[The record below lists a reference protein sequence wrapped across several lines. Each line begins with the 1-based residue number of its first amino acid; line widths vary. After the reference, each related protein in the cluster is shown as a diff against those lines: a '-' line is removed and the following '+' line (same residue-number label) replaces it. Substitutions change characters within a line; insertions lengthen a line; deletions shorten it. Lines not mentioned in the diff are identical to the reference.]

1 LEGLP
6 ATIPKVATKAS
17 QSEAADLVEWFAEA
31 WRDPTYESFCAHVAP
46 RLAPAARMVQPLVAT
61 HSGPEAFCRNIAPLF
76 AAIPDVHARVLDWRG
91 DEREVFIE
99 FHLQGT
105 LGRRFVRVHV
115 CDRFSLRDGVVTE
128 RVSFF
133 DPAPLL
139 GAALRDPRALL
150 ALARMRRRGR
160 ALYETAFPCGFTTS
174 QVPPN
179 STTL

>member
-1 LEGLP
+1 M
-6 ATIPKVATKAS
+6 VTKPS
-17 QSEAADLVEWFAEA
+17 GSRADELVDWFAEA
-31 WRDPTYESFCAHVAP
+31 WRSPVYASFCAHVAS
-46 RLAPAARMVQPLVAT
+46 RLAPGARMVQPLVRT
-61 HSGPEAFCRNIAPLF
+61 HAGPEAFCRNIAPLF
-76 AAIPDVHARVLDWRG
+76 AAIPDVHARVLGWSG

-105 LGRRFVRVHV
+105 LGRRFVRLHV
-115 CDRFSLRDGVVTE
+115 CDRFSLRDGLVTE

-139 GAALRDPRALL
+139 GAALRDPRALV

-160 ALYETAFPCGFTTS
+160 TLYETAFPSGFTTS

-179 STTL
+179 STTS